1 MQGVTADTEATAGGL
16 DRVPGRRGEDDRDLH
31 PGPEDLGIDALDP
44 ENPAGGLALTLRIK
58 MKERKTESEDRE
70 DFPLS
75 NPRRLAFAV
84 LHFGL
89 DNWTR
94 KLSSLT

>member
-1 MQGVTADTEATAGGL
+1 MSETFSNALYVS
-16 DRVPGRRGEDDRDLH
+16 GRRGEDDRDLH

-58 MKERKTESEDRE
+58 LKERKTESEDRE

-75 NPRRLAFAV
+75 NPRRLAVSAV
-84 LHFGL
+84 AEHELHCWLQGSQQWAL
-89 DNWTR
+89 H
-94 KLSSLT
+94 L

>member
-1 MQGVTADTEATAGGL
+1 MSETFSNALYVS
-16 DRVPGRRGEDDRDLH
+16 GRRGEDDRDLH

-44 ENPAGGLALTLRIK
+44 GNPAGGLALTLRIK

-75 NPRRLAFAV
+75 NPRRLAVSAV
-84 LHFGL
+84 AEHELHCWLQGSQQWAL
-89 DNWTR
+89 H
-94 KLSSLT
+94 L